1 MPKILTI
8 GTDEFEFP
16 LEGENAGYGSE
27 VTDWA
32 EAVTGALST
41 VERPG
46 DIINKT
52 AIIADSTA
60 PSIELPPVFVAIPEF
75 TFSSAIVAS
84 FEAKYYVQR
93 TSTAGSKREAG
104 FIEGYHDG
112 SDWIIAI
119 RVVGDG
125 GIDLDINSTGQ
136 VRYKTSSS
144 LGGTSYTGFIKF
156 EAKVINK

>member
-16 LEGENAGYGSE
+16 LSGENAGYGSE
-27 VTDWA
+27 ITDWA
-32 EAVTGALST
+32 EAVTDSLST

-46 DIINKT
+46 DLINKT
-52 AIIADSTA
+52 AIIADSQSSFT
-60 PSIELPPVFVAIPEF
+60 AIPEF

-104 FIEGYHDG
+104 FVEGYHDG
-112 SDWIIAI
+112 SDWIITIRAI
-119 RVVGDG
+119 GDG
-125 GIDLDINSTGQ
+125 GIDLDITSTGQ

>member
-27 VTDWA
+27 ITDWA
-32 EAVTGALST
+32 EAVTDSLST

-46 DIINKT
+46 DLINKT
-52 AIIADSTA
+52 AIIADSQ
-60 PSIELPPVFVAIPEF
+60 PSYTAIPEF

-93 TSTAGSKREAG
+93 TSTAGSKREIG
-104 FIEGYHDG
+104 FIDGYHDG
-112 SDWIIAI
+112 SDWIISI
-119 RVVGDG
+119 RTVGDG
-125 GIDLDINSTGQ
+125 GIDLDIEPTGK
-136 VRYKTSSS
+136 VRYRTSSS
-144 LGGTSYTGFIKF
+144 LGGASYTGTIKF

>member
-1 MPKILTI
+1 MPKILTV

-52 AIIADSTA
+52 AIIADSQ
-60 PSIELPPVFVAIPEF
+60 PSFTAIPEF

-119 RVVGDG
+119 RTIGDG

>member
-1 MPKILTI
+1 VAMPKILTI

-16 LEGENAGYGSE
+16 LSGENAGYGSE

-46 DIINKT
+46 DIVNKT
-52 AIIADSTA
+52 APIQDGVSSPIS
-60 PSIELPPVFVAIPEF
+60 IPEF
-75 TFSSAIVAS
+75 SFSSAIVAS
-84 FEAKYYVQR
+84 FEAKYFIER
-93 TSTAGSKREAG
+93 PTSKREAG

-112 SDWIIAI
+112 SDWSIAI
-119 RVVGDG
+119 RVIGDAG
-125 GIDLDINSTGQ
+125 VSLDITPTGQ
-136 VRYKTSSS
+136 IRYTSSS
-144 LGGTSYTGFIKF
+144 VGGVGTIKF

>member
-27 VTDWA
+27 ITDWA
-32 EAVTGALST
+32 EAVTSSLST

-46 DIINKT
+46 DLINKT
-52 AIIADSTA
+52 APIADSQLSLT
-60 PSIELPPVFVAIPEF
+60 SIPEF
-75 TFSSAIVAS
+75 SFSSAIVAS
-84 FEAKYYVQR
+84 FEAKYLVER
-93 TSTAGSKREAG
+93 TSSAGAWRESG
-104 FIEGYHDG
+104 HIEGYHDG

-119 RVVGDG
+119 RAIG
-125 GIDLDINSTGQ
+125 NSRVDFNITNLGQ
-136 VRYKTSSS
+136 VQYKTNAS
-144 LGGTSYTGFIKF
+144 LGGTSYNGFIKF

>member
-27 VTDWA
+27 ITDWA
-32 EAVTGALST
+32 EAVTDSLST

-46 DIINKT
+46 DLINKT
-52 AIIADSTA
+52 APILDSQ
-60 PSIELPPVFVAIPEF
+60 PSFTPIPEF

-84 FEAKYYVQR
+84 FEAKYYIER
-93 TSTAGSKREAG
+93 PTSKREAG

-112 SDWIIAI
+112 SDWSIAI
-119 RVVGDG
+119 RVIGDA
-125 GIDLDINSTGQ
+125 GISLDITPTGQ
-136 VRYKTSSS
+136 IRYTSSS
-144 LGGTSYTGFIKF
+144 VGGVGTIKF

>member
-1 MPKILTI
+1 MPKILTV

-27 VTDWA
+27 ITDWA
-32 EAVTGALST
+32 EAVSDSLST

-46 DIINKT
+46 DLINKT
-52 AIIADSTA
+52 AIIADSQ
-60 PSIELPPVFVAIPEF
+60 PSYTIIPEF
-75 TFSSAIVAS
+75 IFSSAIVAS

-112 SDWIIAI
+112 SEWFIAI
-119 RVVGDG
+119 RTIGDG
-125 GIDLDINSTGQ
+125 GIDLDINSIGQ

-144 LGGTSYTGFIKF
+144 LGGASYSGFIKF